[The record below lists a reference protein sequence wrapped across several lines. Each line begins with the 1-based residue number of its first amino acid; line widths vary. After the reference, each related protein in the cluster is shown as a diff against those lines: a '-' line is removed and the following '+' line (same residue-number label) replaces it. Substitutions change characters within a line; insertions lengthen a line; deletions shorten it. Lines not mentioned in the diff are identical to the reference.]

1 MKMDLRWRGII
12 ILVVILLSFFFL
24 GPSLTDSLPSFWKA
38 HARKIPLGLDLRG
51 GAHLLMRVKGEEA
64 VRNSVTNMAAELQEA
79 LVKEKIRFS
88 KLDAKERAVEVVLLK
103 AEQEGELL
111 NVVGKLHPELR
122 RVSAH
127 PEDGRLRVL
136 LELSLEEAKRIQ
148 ENAVRQA
155 LETIRNRL
163 DPEGV
168 KELDIVA
175 QGEDRILIQLPGVED
190 VEHAKEMIKR
200 VALLEFKIV
209 DRDHSLEEALRGN
222 VPPGSELLYQ
232 SRVDPQTGRR
242 SKGDPI
248 LVKKTMP
255 RLTGDTLDK
264 ARVEMDQY
272 GIPRIA
278 ISFNAKGAKLFDQ
291 IAEANVG
298 KELAIILDG
307 TVYSHPVIKQRHYG
321 GSAVIEGRFTMEE
334 ARDLAVVL
342 RAGSLPAPVE
352 IEEERTVGPS
362 LGRDTIRA
370 GLMAGLLGSVAVIA
384 FMAFYYGTAGL
395 IADVALLLNTFIL
408 LGAMACLRATL
419 TLPGIAGIIL
429 GVGMAVDANVL
440 IFERIR
446 EELRG
451 EKPFRSAVDA
461 GFTRAFSAIFDSN
474 LTTLIAAAL
483 LFQFGTG
490 PLRGFA
496 VTLCIGLVANLF
508 TAVFVSRTIFDYLLR
523 RARTVGVG
531 I

>member
-12 ILVVILLSFFFL
+12 ILVVVLLSLFFL
-24 GPSLTDSLPSFWKA
+24 GPSVTDSLPSFWKA

-79 LVKEKIRFS
+79 LVKEKIRFARIEARDRN
-88 KLDAKERAVEVVLLK
+88 LEVVLLK
-103 AEQEGELL
+103 AEQEGEFL
-111 NVVGKLHPELR
+111 NLVGKLHPELR
-122 RVSAH
+122 RVSGH
-127 PEDGRLRVL
+127 PEDGRLKVV
-136 LELSLEEAKRIQ
+136 LELSLEEAKRVQ

-209 DRDHSLEEALRGN
+209 DREHSLEEALRGN
-222 VPPGSELLYQ
+222 VPPESEVLYQ

-248 LVKKTMP
+248 LVKKKTL
-255 RLTGDTLDK
+255 LTGDTLDK

-272 GIPRIA
+272 GVSRIA
-278 ISFNAKGAKLFDQ
+278 ISFDAKGAKLFDQ
-291 IAEANVG
+291 IADANVG

-370 GLMAGLLGSVAVIA
+370 GLTAGFVGAAAVVL

-395 IADVALLLNTFIL
+395 IADAALVLNTLIL
-408 LGAMACLRATL
+408 LGAMACLKATL

-451 EKPFRSAVDA
+451 EKPFRSAVEA

-508 TAVFVSRTIFDYLLR
+508 TAVFVSRAIFDYLMRHVR
-523 RARTVGVG
+523 RVGVG